1 MVILDF
7 MHVNT
12 LLYSQF
18 QIYSLHVGFCWDEA
32 FSKLLHVIETAKYN
46 SYLSLWEN

>member
-7 MHVNT
+7 MYVNT

-18 QIYSLHVGFCWDEA
+18 QIYSLPVGFCWGEA

>member
-12 LLYSQF
+12 LIYSQF
-18 QIYSLHVGFCWDEA
+18 QMYSLRVGFFWGKS

-46 SYLSLWEN
+46 SYLSLWGN

>member
-18 QIYSLHVGFCWDEA
+18 QMYSLRVGFFGGKS

-46 SYLSLWEN
+46 SYLSLWGN